1 MIHIFFVPGMHG
13 SMIEHVLKAYT
24 QERRNDRVDILPD
37 GSMHLAPK
45 DFHFGQLD
53 ILSDNLIPE
62 NEDTITTPI
71 YPMANANLH
80 DIIELFSQR
89 VWTWHRDRKILIYA
103 ADQSWA
109 EINMLFQ
116 YHKIVRGSVNRGFD
130 IFVGGGIENVRR
142 WNTKYSHWN
151 QMRPWEFR
159 EWMSLLYPGWVTEWI
174 QGSKD
179 IDYNWLPVSNKDI
192 INDITGTVRK
202 IIDFCGLTPSNDLD
216 TFLVNYRSQQQYV
229 LDEHFQAHRAMQ
241 HTLAGVDTT
250 WRNLSPVGEAIIQHH
265 LRSQGWEIECDGL
278 DIFPTNSLK
287 LKKLLYQPKDN
298 LHTT

>member
-1 MIHIFFVPGMHG
+1 MIHVFFVPGMHG

-45 DFHFGQLD
+45 DFHFGQLN

-71 YPMANANLH
+71 YPMANAGLS
-80 DIIELFSQR
+80 DIIKLFAQR
-89 VWTWHRDRKILIYA
+89 AWTWPRDRKILIYA

-130 IFVGGGIENVRR
+130 IFVGSGIENVRR
-142 WNTKYSHWN
+142 WNPKYSHWN
-151 QMRPWEFR
+151 QMQPWEFR
-159 EWMSLLYPGWVTEWI
+159 EWMSLLYPGWVQEWI
-174 QGSKD
+174 SSPANVTD
-179 IDYNWLPVSNKDI
+179 EWLTVANKDI
-192 INDITGTVRK
+192 INDIVGTMNR
-202 IIDFCGLTPSNDLD
+202 IIDFCGFTPRDDLEAFLTD
-216 TFLVNYRSQQQYV
+216 YRARQQYV
-229 LDEHFQAHRAMQ
+229 VDEHFWAHRAVQ
-241 HTLAGVDTT
+241 HALSGVDTT
-250 WRNLSPVGEAIIQHH
+250 WPALSPVGEAIVQHH
-265 LRSQGWEIECDGL
+265 LRSQGWEIKCDGL
-278 DIFPTNSLK
+278 DIFPTNSVQ
-287 LKKLLYQPKDN
+287 LKKLLYQPKEG

>member
-1 MIHIFFVPGMHG
+1 MIHVFFVPGMHG

-24 QERRNDRVDILPD
+24 RERRNDRVDILPD

-71 YPMANANLH
+71 YPMANARLPK
-80 DIIELFSQR
+80 IIELFSQR
-89 VWTWHRDRKILIYA
+89 AWTWKHDRKILVHA

-142 WNTKYSHWN
+142 WNSKYSHWN

-159 EWMSLLYPGWVTEWI
+159 EWMSLLYPSWVNEWI
-174 QGSKD
+174 NSPND
-179 IDYNWLPVSNKDI
+179 VTDEWLTISNRDI
-192 INDITGTVRK
+192 ISDISGTVNRV
-202 IIDFCGLTPSNDLD
+202 ISFCGLTPRDELDL
-216 TFLVNYRSQQQYV
+216 FLTEYRSRQQYV
-229 LDEHFQAHRAMQ
+229 IDEHFWAHRAVQ
-241 HTLAGVDTT
+241 HTLAGVDVT
-250 WRNLSPVGEAIIQHH
+250 WPSLTPVGESIVQHH
-265 LRSQGWEIECDGL
+265 LRLNGWEIECDGL
-278 DIFPTNSLK
+278 DTFPTNSLQ
-287 LKKLLYQPKDN
+287 LKKLLYQPKDD
-298 LHTT
+298 LHIT